1 MKTIDITPTWEG
13 LLPLLIELAH
23 NATTPEARKAAQT
36 ELSRMARAADLF
48 NKDGVKIFR
57 SEEDGGFIALDTVLP
72 GCSAFGD
79 TESHA
84 LQELCRAR
92 QAMVKAR
99 MAAGND

>member
-13 LLPLLIELAH
+13 LLPLLIALIKDGPPEGQKTAEEEL
-23 NATTPEARKAAQT
+23 R
-36 ELSRMARAADLF
+36 RMARAADLY
-48 NKDGVKIFR
+48 NKDGVKIFH
-57 SEEDGGFIALDTVLP
+57 SEEDGGFIALDTALP